1 MGSHF
6 QAKWTPV
13 RVKKMRSSNKRDA
26 SFRSEGSENAIADRY
41 SGQHSSADEC
51 AVSLFAD
58 TTFHFAA
65 HQPEM
70 TETLINALVLDPDLL
85 AAHALQGFINVLQGR
100 TEAALRARDISGR
113 LDTAIQGSSPTAFE
127 IKLCE
132 SLRLAAGGRWRDAA
146 DRLERADAAQP
157 DLLSFKLAHALRFMG
172 GDLSGMQRASTN
184 ALQQWSASD
193 PAYGF
198 VLGCHAFVL
207 GETGNSA
214 AAEDAARQALAREP
228 EDVWAAHAL
237 THVFETSGRTHEG
250 IAWLEEARGCW
261 SHANN
266 FRFHMSWHLA
276 LLHLSLGRK
285 AKALELYDREIYP
298 QPSSDFR
305 DLANAVSLLW
315 RLRQEGVDV
324 GNRLAALAEGARQR
338 LGDTNLVFASLH
350 DLLALLACGDKRG
363 ASRLIDHLRRCA
375 DGAGDQSRVARDIGI
390 PLAEALESAQ
400 ASGQIS
406 PEFGYLTG
414 RMPQLGGSHAQ
425 RDVFLRTLIDFA
437 VDAGAQRLAQKL
449 LAFRHTIR
457 SRDRFSH
464 AAIARLHQHG
474 AQLDASL
481 SSCH

>member
-1 MGSHF
+1 ML
-6 QAKWTPV
+6 T
-13 RVKKMRSSNKRDA
+13 
-26 SFRSEGSENAIADRY
+26 DRY
-41 SGQHSSADEC
+41 SGQHSSEDEC
-51 AVSLFAD
+51 AVSIFAD
-58 TTFHFAA
+58 ATFHFAA
-65 HQPEM
+65 HQSE
-70 TETLINALVLDPDLL
+70 TAETLINALALDPELP

-100 TEAALRARDISGR
+100 TEPALRAREISAR
-113 LDTAIQGSSPTAFE
+113 LDTAIQERGATAFE

-132 SLRLAAGGRWRDAA
+132 SLHLAAGGRWRDAA
-146 DRLERADAAQP
+146 NRLEVADATQP
-157 DLLSFKLAHALRFMG
+157 DFLSFKLAHALRFMS
-172 GDLSGMQRASTN
+172 GDLPGMLRSSTRA
-184 ALQQWSASD
+184 LRQWSLFD

-198 VLGCHAFVL
+198 ILGCHAFAL

-214 AAEDAARQALAREP
+214 AAEDAARQALVREP

-285 AKALELYDREIYP
+285 AEALELYDREIYP

-315 RLRQEGVDV
+315 RLRQDGVDV
-324 GNRLAALAEGARQR
+324 GDRLAVLAEGARQR

-350 DLLALLACGDKRG
+350 DLLALLACGDKWG

-375 DGAGDQSRVARDIGI
+375 DGAGDQSRVARDIGL
-390 PLAEALESAQ
+390 PLAQALRSAQ
-400 ASGQIS
+400 ASGEIS
-406 PEFGYLTG
+406 PEFAYLTG

-474 AQLDASL
+474 EQLDASL